1 MNILMICDDIII
13 CFQTN
18 QIEAGYNHIMQLAD
32 FIDTYVEK
40 GYFSSTLQSKLQQ
53 YIIRLQ
59 NLLDIC
65 DDEGVSQLFID
76 EIKPFFRNVL
86 VVN

>member
-18 QIEAGYNHIMQLAD
+18 QIEAGYNHIMHLTD
-32 FIDTYVEK
+32 CIDAYVEK
-40 GYFSSTLQSKLQQ
+40 GYFSSTLQSQLQQ
-53 YIIRLQ
+53 YLITLQ

-76 EIKPFFRNVL
+76 DIKPLLGNVPIA
-86 VVN
+86 N